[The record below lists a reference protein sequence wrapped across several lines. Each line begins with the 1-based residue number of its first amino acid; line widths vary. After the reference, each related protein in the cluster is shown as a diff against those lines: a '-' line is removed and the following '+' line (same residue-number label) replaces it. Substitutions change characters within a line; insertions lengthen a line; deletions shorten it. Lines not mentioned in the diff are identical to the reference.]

1 MPRQSTMPPF
11 LYSVLLALLT
21 ALLFALAIEWLVGWL
36 VVSAAWQQLPF
47 HLQLIALPLLLG
59 SYLLRAWRNYD
70 YFSDKLSSQWWRC
83 VHVTLMH
90 NALNNL
96 LPLRSGELS
105 FPLLMRRHL
114 GLGYSR
120 TVPALLLMRL
130 MDVVVLAL
138 LALFVSLQASD
149 HRWWLLLLL
158 PLPLAG
164 FPLQNMALRQLLK
177 YRRHQPVRLAV
188 KAVAGLPRHFGGYC
202 RCYLMTW
209 LNWGAKLGMLAWL
222 LAVMGSMPLAPAFF
236 GALGGELTSI
246 LPINPPAG
254 LGSYEAGIVA
264 GVALWQPPSTA
275 LLAAAVNIHL
285 LLLGSSLLA
294 AMSAMLINIGVSRAP
309 RG

>member
-1 MPRQSTMPPF
+1 MF
-11 LYSVLLALLT
+11 LFLRSALLSLV
-21 ALLFALAIEWLVGWL
+21 AILLFAMAVEWLLGWQA
-36 VVSAAWQQLPF
+36 VASAWQQLDAV
-47 HLQLIALPLLLG
+47 HQMAGLLLLLA

-70 YFSDKLSSQWWRC
+70 YFSDKLDRQWWRC
-83 VHVTLMH
+83 VHVTVMH

-130 MDVVVLAL
+130 MDIAVLAL
-138 LALFVSLQASD
+138 LALFISLHAEH
-149 HRWWLLLLL
+149 HRWWVMLLL

-164 FPLQNMALRQLLK
+164 FPLQNVALRHLIK
-177 YRRHQPVRLAV
+177 HRRHKPVRLAV
-188 KAVAGLPRHFGGYC
+188 KAVAGLPRYFGAYC

-209 LNWGAKLGMLAWL
+209 LNWVAKLGLLAWL
-222 LAVMGSMPLAPAFF
+222 IGVMTDMPLPHAFF
-236 GALGGELTSI
+236 AALGGELTSI

-264 GVALWQPPSTA
+264 GAALWQTPSTT
-275 LLAAAVNIHL
+275 LLTAAVNVHL

-294 AMSAMLINIGVSRAP
+294 AMSAMVIDTGVTRA
-309 RG
+309 RRA

>member
-11 LYSVLLALLT
+11 LQSSLVALLT
-21 ALLFALAIEWLVGWL
+21 VLLFALAIEWLVGWL
-36 VVSAAWQQLPF
+36 AVISAWQQLPP
-47 HLQLIALPLLLG
+47 HLQLVALPLLLG

-70 YFSDKLSSQWWRC
+70 YFSDKLNNQWWRC
-83 VHVTLMH
+83 VHVTMLH

-120 TVPALLLMRL
+120 TIPALLLMRL
-130 MDVVVLAL
+130 MDIVVLAL
-138 LALFVSLQASD
+138 LALFVSLHATQ

-164 FPLQNMALRQLLK
+164 LPLQGAVLRQLLM
-177 YRRHQPVRLAV
+177 YRRRTPVRLAV
-188 KAVAGLPRHFGGYC
+188 KAMAGLPRHFAAYC

-209 LNWGAKLGMLAWL
+209 LNWVVKLGMLAWL
-222 LAVMGSMPLAPAFF
+222 LAVMSRVPLPHAFW

-264 GVALWQPPSTA
+264 GVALWQPPSVT
-275 LLAAAVNIHL
+275 LLAAAVNVHL

-294 AMSAMLINIGVSRAP
+294 AMSAMLIDIGVSRA
-309 RG
+309 RRL

>member
-11 LYSVLLALLT
+11 LQSSLLALLA

-36 VVSAAWQQLPF
+36 AVSSAWQQLPLQ
-47 HLQLIALPLLLG
+47 LQLIALPLLLG
-59 SYLLRAWRNYD
+59 SYLLRAWRNHD
-70 YFSDKLSSQWWRC
+70 YFSDRLHGQWWRC
-83 VHVTLMH
+83 VHVTLVH

-105 FPLLMRRHL
+105 FPLLMRRQL

-130 MDVVVLAL
+130 MDIVVLAL
-138 LALFVSLQASD
+138 LALFVSLHATP
-149 HRWWLLLLL
+149 HRWWIVLLL

-164 FPLQNMALRQLLK
+164 FPLQGAALRQLLK
-177 YRRHQPVRLAV
+177 FRRRKPVRLAV
-188 KAVAGLPRHFGGYC
+188 KAMAGLPRHFAAYC

-209 LNWGAKLGMLAWL
+209 LNWVVKLGMLAWL
-222 LAVMGSMPLAPAFF
+222 IGFMSNMPLTHAFF

-264 GVALWQPPSTA
+264 GVALWQPPSPV

-294 AMSAMLINIGVSRAP
+294 ALGATLIAHGIRHAQ
-309 RG
+309 R